1 MSTDLGLEAEL
12 HPWILLDMKESGRRH
27 LRCAGGQTSTT
38 TIAVKTLPLMN
49 TKL

>member
-12 HPWILLDMKESGRRH
+12 HPGRLLDMKESRRRH
-27 LRCAGGQTSTT
+27 LRCAGGQILTT
-38 TIAVKTLPLMN
+38 TIAVRTLPLMN